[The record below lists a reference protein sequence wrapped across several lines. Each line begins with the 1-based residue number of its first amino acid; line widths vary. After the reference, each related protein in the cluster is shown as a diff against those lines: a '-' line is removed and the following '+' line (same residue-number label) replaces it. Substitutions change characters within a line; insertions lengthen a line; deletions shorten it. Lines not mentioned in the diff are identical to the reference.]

1 MAENTTIQQFTTVTE
16 GKATILFPKDQV
28 FYNPAQQFNRDL
40 SVAVIRTWSESLAAT
55 KSQLRKA
62 AWDQKK
68 KRRKEV
74 TPESPSVQDTSSTE
88 ESAPKNGA
96 DPPTKKITILE
107 ALSATGLRAIRYALE
122 IPNVSTVLANDMSP
136 DAITAIHR
144 NISHNTLPPGLVT
157 ATCSDANTL
166 MYSRHSNRVDVV
178 DLDPYGTAAPFI
190 DAAIQAIAGDGLLCV
205 TCTDMS
211 VLAGIGYPEKCYANY
226 GGSPVKQ
233 EYTHE
238 VALRLVLNSIAS
250 TAAKYGRAIVPLLS
264 LSIDFYV
271 RLFIKVVQSPAQVK
285 FLARYGSSDR
295 READDSKTMITYAC
309 EGCGSWSNQF
319 MGRIGEKGGS
329 IRFQLNPGPP
339 ADGNCVHCGSRQFVR
354 LDL

>member
-1 MAENTTIQQFTTVTE
+1 MAEKTTIQDFTTVTE
-16 GKATILFPKDQV
+16 GKATILFPKDEV

-55 KSQLRKA
+55 KKQLRKA
-62 AWDQKK
+62 NWDQKK
-68 KRRKEV
+68 KRRKEAAQQ
-74 TPESPSVQDTSSTE
+74 ENTE
-88 ESAPKNGA
+88 EEHTETLSPTNETKQPNGSNL
-96 DPPTKKITILE
+96 PRRKITILE

-122 IPNVSTVLANDMSP
+122 IPHVSTVLANDMSP
-136 DAITAIHR
+136 DAISSIHR

-157 ATCSDANTL
+157 ATCSDANSL

-190 DAAIQAIAGDGLLCV
+190 DSAIQAIAGDGLLCV

-271 RLFIKVVQSPAQVK
+271 RLFIRVVQSPAQVK
-285 FLARYGSSDR
+285 FLARYGSFG
-295 READDSKTMITYAC
+295 K
-309 EGCGSWSNQF
+309 
-319 MGRIGEKGGS
+319 GELM
-329 IRFQLNPGPP
+329 Q
-339 ADGNCVHCGSRQFVR
+339 
-354 LDL
+354 